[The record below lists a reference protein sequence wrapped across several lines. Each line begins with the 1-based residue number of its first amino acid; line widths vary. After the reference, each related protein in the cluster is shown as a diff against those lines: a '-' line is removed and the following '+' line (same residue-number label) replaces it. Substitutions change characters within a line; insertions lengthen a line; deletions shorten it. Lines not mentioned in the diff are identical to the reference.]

1 MLRLSKY
8 LDTWYCIH
16 SRSQPSKCK
25 RMHQFVSRMNVRT
38 VVTDSAYCLSVCLC
52 SNDRR
57 PTCWRRWKKHYSD
70 VPSIMRNANMA
81 AAFGA
86 LANRFLCS
94 ESFNF
99 LVSVTE
105 FRAFTGMMG
114 AGPGLQHMLFNDICK
129 VSLGCS
135 MKGCD

>member
-1 MLRLSKY
+1 MCIDRICRNHRSISGVIRRTGGLYCVFRLR
-8 LDTWYCIH
+8 CG
-16 SRSQPSKCK
+16 R
-25 RMHQFVSRMNVRT
+25 
-38 VVTDSAYCLSVCLC
+38 
-52 SNDRR
+52 
-57 PTCWRRWKKHYSD
+57 WRKHYSD

-105 FRAFTGMMG
+105 YRAFTGMMG

-129 VSLGCS
+129 VNVGC
-135 MKGCD
+135 KRQGCDSEG

>member
-1 MLRLSKY
+1 MFSCFQTTAGL
-8 LDTWYCIH
+8 
-16 SRSQPSKCK
+16 
-25 RMHQFVSRMNVRT
+25 V
-38 VVTDSAYCLSVCLC
+38 CLSLRCVAL
-52 SNDRR
+52 
-57 PTCWRRWKKHYSD
+57 RRWKKHYGD

-105 FRAFTGMMG
+105 YRAFTGIMG

-129 VSLGCS
+129 VCI
-135 MKGCD
+135 DI

>member
-1 MLRLSKY
+1 MSKLFTEISML
-8 LDTWYCIH
+8 
-16 SRSQPSKCK
+16 
-25 RMHQFVSRMNVRT
+25 V
-38 VVTDSAYCLSVCLC
+38 A
-52 SNDRR
+52 NDPPVFR
-57 PTCWRRWKKHYSD
+57 RRWKKHYSN

-105 FRAFTGMMG
+105 YRAFTGMMG
-114 AGPGLQHMLFNDICK
+114 AGPGLQHRLFHDICK
-129 VSLGCS
+129 VCRV
-135 MKGCD
+135 